1 MKKRFDF
8 DSEEL
13 FLTTTKG
20 NIVNIT
26 RRITTPC
33 TDVIACEVKGVHK
46 LFKVRTTN
54 KGEYIEVRYDGEYL
68 GRCYLI

>member
-1 MKKRFDF
+1 MKDN
-8 DSEEL
+8 EL

-20 NIVNIT
+20 YIVNII

-33 TDVIACEVKGVHK
+33 ADVVMCEVKGEHK
-46 LFKVRTTN
+46 LFKVCLNN
-54 KGEYIEVRYDGEYL
+54 KGEYITVRCDVEYL